1 MIPAIAYEVDL
12 ILFCFTDEDTA
23 DQRSQVTYPV
33 LESPYF
39 YPSYRVYFVYPARF
53 SPDLV

>member
-1 MIPAIAYEVDL
+1 MIPAVAYEVDL
-12 ILFCFTDEDTA
+12 ILFCLTDEDTA
-23 DQRSQVTYPV
+23 DQRSQVTYPA

-53 SPDLV
+53 SSDLV